1 MNWPKIDRLESIPS
15 PALLVDPQKISENID
30 QMIRIAGKNFKKR
43 LRPHLKTHKMS
54 RVTQLQIDKGINK
67 FKAATISEATMAAQL
82 QAEDILLAYQPVGPN
97 IRKLGNL
104 IKNFP
109 ESSFATIVDNI
120 DSAKAITSE
129 IGNRSNPVRLFIDIN
144 CGMNRTG
151 ISFNGSLDR
160 LREWIDKEPSATLS
174 GLHVYDGHLHQPKLE
189 NRKDAVIK
197 INNLIRNFL
206 RSNTVPEV
214 VVGGSPTFGLWA
226 NLTEWNLSP
235 GTVIL
240 WDAGYAR
247 AFPDL
252 DFSIASCL
260 LTRVISRPE
269 KDLICVDLGH
279 KSIAAENPIHDRVF
293 FPDLNDHQIMG
304 HSEEHLMI
312 KTAHSEE
319 YEPGHLLLGFP
330 KHICPTVALH
340 DHAYIISNSVASTE
354 TWTVNAR
361 KRI

>member
-1 MNWPKIDRLESIPS
+1 MNWQKIDRLESIPS
-15 PALLVDPQKISENID
+15 PALLVDPQRISANID
-30 QMIRIAGKNFKKR
+30 QMILIAGSNFKER

-54 RVTQLQIDKGINK
+54 KVTQLQIDKGINK
-67 FKAATISEATMAAQL
+67 FKAATISEAKMAAQL
-82 QAEDILLAYQPVGPN
+82 QAKDILLAYQPVGPN
-97 IRKLGNL
+97 IQKLGNL
-104 IKNFP
+104 INNFP
-109 ESSFATIVDNI
+109 ESSFATIVDNV
-120 DSAKAITSE
+120 DSAEAITSQ

-151 ISFNGSLDR
+151 ISFNEGLDH
-160 LREWIDKEPSATLS
+160 LREWIDKEPKVTLS
-174 GLHVYDGHLHQPKLE
+174 GLHVYDGHLHQSELE
-189 NRKDAVIK
+189 DRKNAVIK
-197 INNLIRNFL
+197 INDSIKDFL
-206 RSNTVPEV
+206 RTNTVQEI

-252 DFSIASCL
+252 DFNIASCL
-260 LTRVISRPE
+260 LTRVISKPE

-279 KSIAAENPIHDRVF
+279 KSVAAENPIHDRVF
-293 FPDLNDHQIMG
+293 FPDLNDYQIMG
-304 HSEEHLMI
+304 QSEEHLMI
-312 KTAHSEE
+312 KTTHSEK
-319 YEPGHLLLGFP
+319 YKLSHLLLGYP

-340 DHAYIISNSVASTE
+340 DHAYIIRESVASTE
-354 TWTVNAR
+354 TWAVSAR